1 MEPAVDYPVLRR
13 PRITAG
19 VGAKTA
25 SMIWS
30 MTLVVVLAIGLPWG
44 LIAVPFAAFIHKAI
58 SWFFR
63 IDHRIIDIYLIYER
77 VPNDLKSGLPSHG
90 EKNESRPF
98 GFAKGCPL

>member
-30 MTLVVVLAIGLPWG
+30 ICAVISLTVGMPWG
-44 LIAVPFAAFIHKAI
+44 LLAIPIAALVHKVI

-63 IDHRIIDIYLIYER
+63 IDHKIVDLYLLYEY
-77 VPNDLKSGLPSHG
+77 VPNDLKAGLPSHG
-90 EKNESRPF
+90 EKFDSRPF
-98 GFAKGCPL
+98 GFGKGIPI

>member
-1 MEPAVDYPVLRR
+1 MQAAVDYPVLRR

-30 MTLVVVLAIGLPWG
+30 LCAVAVLGVGLPWG
-44 LIAVPFAAFIHKAI
+44 LLWVPVAAVVHKGI

-63 IDHRIIDIYLIYER
+63 IDPRIVDIYLLYEM
-77 VPNDLKSGLPSHG
+77 VPNDLKAGVPSHG
-90 EKNESRPF
+90 ERFDSRPY
-98 GFAKGCPL
+98 GYAKGVSL

>member
-1 MEPAVDYPVLRR
+1 MLAAVDYPVLRR

-30 MTLVVVLAIGLPWG
+30 LCAVAALSVGLPWG
-44 LIAVPFAAFIHKAI
+44 LVFVPITAVIHKAI

-63 IDHRIIDIYLIYER
+63 IDHRIVDIYLLYET
-77 VPNDLKSGLPSHG
+77 VPNDLKAGLPCHG
-90 EKNESRPF
+90 ERFDSRPA
-98 GFAKGCPL
+98 GYAKGVSL

>member
-30 MTLVVVLAIGLPWG
+30 ICAVITLTIGMPWG
-44 LIAVPFAAFIHKAI
+44 LIAVPFAAIIHKGI

-63 IDHRIIDIYLIYER
+63 IDPRIVDLYLLYEL
-77 VPNDLKSGLPSHG
+77 VPNDLRAGLPSHG
-90 EKNESRPF
+90 EKFDSRPF
-98 GFAKGCPL
+98 GYARGLPL